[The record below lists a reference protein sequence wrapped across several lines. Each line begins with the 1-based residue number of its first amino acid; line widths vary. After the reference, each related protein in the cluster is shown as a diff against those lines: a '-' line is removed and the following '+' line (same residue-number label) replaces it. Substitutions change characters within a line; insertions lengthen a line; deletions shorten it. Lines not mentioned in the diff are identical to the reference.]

1 MQQSTSTRTALGL
14 AAACVLGWLLF
25 ALPRLDEYGATWDCV
40 LGEYPHGEQ
49 YLEYLLSGDESW
61 LRFSRDPDNA
71 LRDSVEGFGF
81 AAPPRLQSAAP
92 GERPPE
98 GPRAPRRAPH
108 LQYQAWLY
116 DWYESHPFGA
126 LLSAA
131 SCRLLWD
138 RWALLPSLSA
148 HHLPVVL
155 LVALLLGVLV
165 AWSARRWGPLAG
177 AGAGAALLLAPR
189 FLCDAFDNL
198 KDAPEAVLY
207 ALALLAWAAALRRAR
222 PAGFAAAGV
231 LTGLALAQKAN
242 ALFLPAHV
250 LAFFLLAN
258 LRRWRRG
265 EARLAFPWA
274 GLPLAAACG
283 VAAWLAVSPMLWS
296 DTLRRVLIQVDYFA
310 GQGAQSYVAQD
321 WDGPRAFL
329 LTTPPVLLLLAALG
343 AANRRA
349 CGEHRLL
356 LALGVVVPVGRT
368 ALPGAINFDGVRHF
382 LEFMPFLALLAGLGL
397 DLVLRAA
404 GRATAAWGT
413 AARAAGGVLLAGAL
427 FAAPALACASTWPFG
442 NCYWSGLAG
451 GLRGAQQRGWTSA
464 TDYWGA
470 SYWQAFEWLSLH
482 AEPGAGVAAPV
493 AWHVA
498 EAIAPLRLRADLA
511 LVGSGEPAGAPL
523 PPVLYVAYI
532 THPPFYGPLTWALE
546 DEGQPLHE
554 LRVQDAPIL
563 KIHRIAEPERM
574 RRLLDLYRGRSDPRE
589 AAQRIGEWLDQLPD
603 GERAEAET
611 LLDALSRGDAV
622 GAARLVELVPV
633 RLHRDLAGMLQA
645 RRLDWRR

>member
-1 MQQSTSTRTALGL
+1 
-14 AAACVLGWLLF
+14 LL
-25 ALPRLDEYGATWDCV
+25 D
-40 LGEYPHGEQ
+40 
-49 YLEYLLSGDESW
+49 GDEAW

-71 LRDSVEGFGF
+71 QRDSFEGFGF
-81 AAPPRLQSAAP
+81 GAAPRVEQAAP

-108 LQYQAWLY
+108 LRYPGWLY

-138 RWALLPSLSA
+138 RWGLLPALAA

-165 AWSARRWGPLAG
+165 AWSARRWGPVAA

-189 FLCDAFDNL
+189 FLCDAFNNL

-207 ALALLAWAAALRRAR
+207 ALALLAWASALRRAR
-222 PAGFAAAGV
+222 LAGFAVAGM

-242 ALFLPAHV
+242 ALFLAPHV

-265 EARLAFPWA
+265 EARLAFPWL
-274 GLPLAAACG
+274 GLALAAGCG
-283 VAAWLAVSPMLWS
+283 LLAWLAVSPMLWT
-296 DTLRRVLIQVDYFA
+296 DTLQRVLIQVDYFA
-310 GQGAQSYVAQD
+310 SQGRQSYVEQD

-329 LTTPPVLLLLAALG
+329 FTTPPVLLLLAALG

-356 LALGVVVPVGRT
+356 LGLGVLLPVGRT

-397 DLVLRAA
+397 DLVLRAS
-404 GRATAAWGT
+404 GRLATGWG
-413 AARAAGGVLLAGAL
+413 AVARAAGGTALALGLFTGPLLASAG
-427 FAAPALACASTWPFG
+427 TWPFG

-451 GLRGAQQRGWTSA
+451 GLGGAQARGWTSA

-470 SYWQAFEWLSLH
+470 SYWQAFDWISQH

-498 EAIAPLRLRADLA
+498 EAVAPLRLRADLR
-511 LVGSGEPAGAPL
+511 LIGSGEPDDTPL

-532 THPPFYGPLTWALE
+532 THPPFYGPMIWALE
-546 DEGQPLHE
+546 DAGEPLHA
-554 LRVQDAPIL
+554 LRVQGAPIL
-563 KIHRIAEPERM
+563 KVQRIVDPARM
-574 RRLLDLYRGRSDPRE
+574 RELLGLYRGLSDPQ
-589 AAQRIGEWLDQLPD
+589 A
-603 GERAEAET
+603 
-611 LLDALSRGDAV
+611 
-622 GAARLVELVPV
+622 AARRVEAW
-633 RLHRDLAGMLQA
+633 LAGL
-645 RRLDWRR
+645 